1 MQDFR
6 WLEYFAGQASC
17 TFEMRQAGFRS
28 ARFDKL
34 YCQDP
39 GAHGRKTNWMDLT
52 TPAGFA
58 LAVVFVMKGM
68 ELDLLS
74 WFGIKCSSLV
84 AVNSGTS
91 KRSACNSI
99 GLSCPSVDESNTLL
113 ERTICLCMLVTAKQG
128 VWVLEQP
135 GSSVLEFYPAWL
147 HFLNALYQWYGMKSV
162 RRVAWWMSRY
172 GAKSPKRQYAWAN
185 SPAILRL
192 DVGWKKMKHTIRTC
206 HQYVNKNG
214 KRCWHGSSQLKRT
227 ENYPR
232 PFAQAIVR
240 LRDDLVNRGTRH
252 SYPSPMPTGVSTV
265 QAAWQDDEGL
275 FKQARLSE
283 VIAYLRLGS
292 SLNLPKHWRETIP
305 RPDGF

>member
-1 MQDFR
+1 MDLSSMLWALNKLKAPREFLKVVVLVYFTSNLFNLEEDFR

-128 VWVLEQP
+128 SL
-135 GSSVLEFYPAWL
+135 
-147 HFLNALYQWYGMKSV
+147 
-162 RRVAWWMSRY
+162 
-172 GAKSPKRQYAWAN
+172 
-185 SPAILRL
+185 
-192 DVGWKKMKHTIRTC
+192 
-206 HQYVNKNG
+206 
-214 KRCWHGSSQLKRT
+214 
-227 ENYPR
+227 
-232 PFAQAIVR
+232 
-240 LRDDLVNRGTRH
+240 
-252 SYPSPMPTGVSTV
+252 
-265 QAAWQDDEGL
+265 
-275 FKQARLSE
+275 AR
-283 VIAYLRLGS
+283 
-292 SLNLPKHWRETIP
+292 
-305 RPDGF
+305 